1 MEFGVTHGF
10 PCQRGLPAPAS
21 AASGYLHTYVGI
33 PSQLSRSRTYDQCR
47 DRAAAGFSLHC
58 FSLANPTFLINTC
71 FL

>member
-21 AASGYLHTYVGI
+21 AASGYLH
-33 PSQLSRSRTYDQCR
+33 TYDQCR